1 MVKLNLD
8 EKLKKVPLGMQAFV
22 FPRSRIKL
30 GVMPLSCGHEYRVP
44 NDGYT
49 LDGLARGNHEFFI
62 FQYTLAGRGAMEY
75 EGEYKSLQPGEAMLL
90 RIPHRH
96 RYFLPP
102 DSEFW
107 NFVYL
112 CVHGTQAKAILNE
125 ILVATGPVM
134 TIADRQK
141 TSLEKLYEILISS
154 TKNADLSPFKASA
167 MTYDFVMTLA
177 DEMIPSGGRRN
188 WSDPVEDAVAYAQR
202 NYRQQI
208 GVHDLATAAGLSQS
222 YFSRRFTR
230 EVGISPYQYLIE
242 LRVRELGQRL
252 LQSEETLEKIAL
264 DLGFCD
270 ANHLCKCF
278 KAATGTTPGEFRR
291 RA

>member
-1 MVKLNLD
+1 
-8 EKLKKVPLGMQAFV
+8 
-22 FPRSRIKL
+22 
-30 GVMPLSCGHEYRVP
+30 
-44 NDGYT
+44 
-49 LDGLARGNHEFFI
+49 
-62 FQYTLAGRGAMEY
+62 
-75 EGEYKSLQPGEAMLL
+75 
-90 RIPHRH
+90 
-96 RYFLPP
+96 
-102 DSEFW
+102 
-107 NFVYL
+107 
-112 CVHGTQAKAILNE
+112 
-125 ILVATGPVM
+125 
-134 TIADRQK
+134 
-141 TSLEKLYEILISS
+141 LYEILISS
-154 TKNADLSPFKASA
+154 TKNADPSPFKASA